1 MKLINQENKKQRR
14 IIKEKDDRKRDRL
27 KKLEVVSPK
36 KENKNLKDKMILQKK
51 KYNLQIRNNVK

>member
-14 IIKEKDDRKRDRL
+14 IIKEKDNRKRDRL